1 MSKKGSKKRKNRI
14 EIKGETT
21 GVTSLS
27 IEEELKEQMEAPM
40 VRLKYSFAMDV
51 MQAKL
56 RMMNADLTEQ
66 KSRQVIRNMSAR
78 IKTTDSIIKKLI
90 RKGRKVNFKEAV
102 GELNDIAGI
111 RVVCYFCDDIY
122 EVAEKIREQRD
133 LRVIKEKDYVK
144 NPKKSGYQSV
154 HLIVGVPVTYLDRT
168 EEVRVEIQIRSF
180 AMDYW
185 AELDTQM
192 CYKKDAGQ
200 IENVERE
207 IKAYSDVIAGVDNQM
222 LELRRRIEKM

>member
-90 RKGRKVNFKEAV
+90 RKGREVSFAATV

-111 RVVCYFCDDIY
+111 RVVCYFCDDVY

-133 LRVIKEKDYVK
+133 LCVIKEKDYVK

-154 HLIVGVPVTYLDRT
+154 HLIVGVPVTYLDKT

-207 IKAYSDVIAGVDNQM
+207 IKAYSDVIARVDNQM